1 MAVKIH
7 QAPIEVLLVTLLM
20 VVLSLA
26 VAAKAL
32 DQNLVYS
39 MRNRNCSR
47 YLNHQSLNMSHSPM
61 CPPWY
66 VEEKDSRSKNCTIGL
81 NVHEVVYFMDRT
93 SQPWLQQFLCMTSS
107 PNESSPPPPRERD
120 ILGNCLFS
128 FDSSNFSPY
137 YPLPCNVSELND

>member
-47 YLNHQSLNMSHSPM
+47 YLNHHSLNMSHSPM

-66 VEEKDSRSKNCTIGL
+66 VE
-81 NVHEVVYFMDRT
+81 
-93 SQPWLQQFLCMTSS
+93 
-107 PNESSPPPPRERD
+107 
-120 ILGNCLFS
+120 
-128 FDSSNFSPY
+128 
-137 YPLPCNVSELND
+137 